1 MKAMKRLAVTLCLVA
16 ISLVLPASTLC
27 STAWAADSASE
38 QGPTQVTV
46 IGPHPSPQETAVSC
60 PPLAD
65 TGDDTFFPP
74 VSTVC
79 FASAGI
85 AAIAAVGLGRR
96 SLS

>member
-1 MKAMKRLAVTLCLVA
+1 MKAMERLAATLCLVA
-16 ISLVLPASTLC
+16 ISLVLLASTLC
-27 STAWAADSASE
+27 PAAWAAESASE

-46 IGPHPSPQETAVSC
+46 IGPHPGPQETAVSC

-65 TGDDTFFPP
+65 TGDDALFPP
-74 VSTVC
+74 VSAIC